1 MIIKTKCLIF
11 LQRTSVWVWCV
22 ALALNLKLDL
32 INLLSVT
39 LAITSIECDSA
50 VSWSEQKS
58 SNNPPKH
65 SGIVHTL

>member
-22 ALALNLKLDL
+22 ALELDL